1 MQAAICQAWVRF
13 EREHGSAEDHLQ
25 AVMKTATILERIQ
38 AEQLAAAN
46 AEQAAIA
53 QVHRPPVPFA
63 STTVHSAFP
72 GLLS

>member
-25 AVMKTATILERIQ
+25 AIMKTATILGKIQ

-53 QVHRPPVPFA
+53 QVHRPSAPFA
-63 STTVHSAFP
+63 
-72 GLLS
+72 